1 MISFYNIINIVKD
14 SNFISIIDL
23 LNIFVNNTLNDQFK
37 NITERLNFLK
47 RIFQIK
53 IKQGN
58 WSPYC
63 IFDETMKVEYSQSY
77 WNNLFDFQLS
87 PIQRSILIWYFIKK
101 TRLCIKT
108 YGSISK
114 WFAIIYDNCDIRQ
127 LPTDGGYLMTNF
139 NEYQISIEY
148 SFGLTNNILK
158 INYYNNNFEKI
169 NDFNNIIDFNM
180 LQTILSKNYNL
191 NNLDKVSNY
200 LLGYY

>member
-63 IFDETMKVEYSQSY
+63 TFDDTMKVEYSQSY

-108 YGSISK
+108 YALMSK
-114 WFAIIYDNCDIRQ
+114 WYAIIYDNGDIRQ
-127 LPTDGGYLMTNF
+127 LPTNGGYLMSTF

-148 SFGLTNNILK
+148 SFGLTNNILE

-180 LQTILSKNYNL
+180 LQNILSKNYNL

>member
-63 IFDETMKVEYSQSY
+63 TFDDTMKVEYSQSY

-108 YGSISK
+108 YGLMSK
-114 WFAIIYDNCDIRQ
+114 WYAIIYDNGDIRQ
-127 LPTDGGYLMTNF
+127 LPTNGGYLMSTF

-148 SFGLTNNILK
+148 SFGLTNNILE